1 MASLLLMWDAMLAL
15 LGILAGALLIGR
27 LARRI
32 TPRVE
37 LVLIG
42 LITAVVLVEFASWHA
57 VEPGSPLDVLR
68 SLLPGL
74 R

>member
-1 MASLLLMWDAMLAL
+1 MLAL

-32 TPRVE
+32 TPGVE
-37 LVLIG
+37 LMLIG
-42 LITAVVLVEFASWHA
+42 LITAIVLVEFASWYA
-57 VEPGSPLDVLR
+57 IEPGSPLDVLR
-68 SLLPGL
+68 SLLPDF

>member
-1 MASLLLMWDAMLAL
+1 LLPWETMLAL
-15 LGILAGALLIGR
+15 LAILGGALLIGR

-42 LITAVVLVEFASWHA
+42 LITAIVLVEFASWRA

-68 SLLPGL
+68 SLLPDL

>member
-1 MASLLLMWDAMLAL
+1 VASVLLAWEAMLAL
-15 LGILAGALLIGR
+15 LGILAAALLIGR
-27 LARRI
+27 VARRI
-32 TPRVE
+32 TPRIE

-42 LITAVVLVEFASWHA
+42 VITAIVLVEFASWHA

-68 SLLPGL
+68 SLLPDL

>member
-1 MASLLLMWDAMLAL
+1 LLPWETMLAL
-15 LGILAGALLIGR
+15 LAILGGALLIGR

-32 TPRVE
+32 TPTVE

-42 LITAVVLVEFASWHA
+42 LITAIVAVEFASWQA

-68 SLLPGL
+68 SLLPDL